1 MTNKSLV
8 ITIGVLIFALAAFIL
23 LNLEDPGELEVDP
36 TEKAEQWV
44 EEEATTFLERG
55 GSDLEFQDATEVSDG
70 VYEVTFNFESTFA
83 GYGEVSDDEMSAQV
97 ITPHTIVVTVEDGS
111 VVGAV
116 TDDTY
121 DEMEEKM
128 IGEEEEI
135 EGEEGDVLVEPAFL
149 NLYFVTVEEGQEKVE
164 AVGRMFVMEEGVEE
178 EVVNALLEGPT
189 TEEEEEGYST
199 AIDSEA
205 TLNSFRIEEKTAYA
219 DFSEELDAS
228 GSAMVMAIR
237 EQIEKTLLQFE
248 SVDDVV
254 ISINGETEEVL
265 QP

>member
-1 MTNKSLV
+1 MTNKSLI
-8 ITIGVLIFALAAFIL
+8 ITIGILIFALAAFIL

-36 TEKAEQWV
+36 TAKAEQWIQ
-44 EEEATTFLERG
+44 EEVGTFLERG
-55 GSDLEFQDATEVSDG
+55 GSELEFQDIREVSDG
-70 VYEVTFNFESTFA
+70 VYEVTFNFKSTFA
-83 GYGEVSDDEMSAQV
+83 GYGEVSEDEMSAQV
-97 ITPHTIVVTVEDGS
+97 ITPHTIVVKVEDGS
-111 VVGAV
+111 VVSAV

-121 DEMEEKM
+121 DELKKTLIEDEDEEEK
-128 IGEEEEI
+128 EVVA
-135 EGEEGDVLVEPAFL
+135 EEGLL
-149 NLYFVTVEEGQEKVE
+149 NLYFVTVEEGQERVE
-164 AVGRMFVMEEGVEE
+164 AVERIFVMEDGVEE
-178 EVVNALLEGPT
+178 EAVNALLEGPT

-205 TLNSFRIEEKTAYA
+205 TLNSFRIEEKTAYL

-228 GSAMVMAIR
+228 GSAMVVAVR

-248 SVDDVV
+248 TIDDVV

>member
-1 MTNKSLV
+1 MTNKSLI

-44 EEEATTFLERG
+44 KEEATTFLERG
-55 GSDLEFQDATEVSDG
+55 GSELEFQDATEVSDG

-97 ITPHTIVVTVEDGS
+97 ITPHTIVVTVEDGD
-111 VVGAV
+111 VVSAI

-121 DEMEEKM
+121 DEMEGTLIEEEA
-128 IGEEEEI
+128 EEEE
-135 EGEEGDVLVEPAFL
+135 EVVAEESPL
-149 NLYFVTVEEGQEKVE
+149 NLYFVVVEEGQERVE
-164 AVGRMFVMEEGVEE
+164 AVERMFVMEDGVEE

-205 TLNSFRIEEKTAYA
+205 TLNSFRIEEKTAYL

>member
-1 MTNKSLV
+1 MEGT
-8 ITIGVLIFALAAFIL
+8 LI
-23 LNLEDPGELEVDP
+23 
-36 TEKAEQWV
+36 
-44 EEEATTFLERG
+44 EEEA
-55 GSDLEFQDATEVSDG
+55 
-70 VYEVTFNFESTFA
+70 
-83 GYGEVSDDEMSAQV
+83 
-97 ITPHTIVVTVEDGS
+97 
-111 VVGAV
+111 
-116 TDDTY
+116 
-121 DEMEEKM
+121 
-128 IGEEEEI
+128 EEEE
-135 EGEEGDVLVEPAFL
+135 EVVAEESPL
-149 NLYFVTVEEGQEKVE
+149 NLYFVVVEEGQERVE
-164 AVGRMFVMEEGVEE
+164 AVERMFVMEDGVEE

-205 TLNSFRIEEKTAYA
+205 TLNSFRIEEKTAYL

-248 SVDDVV
+248 TIDDVV